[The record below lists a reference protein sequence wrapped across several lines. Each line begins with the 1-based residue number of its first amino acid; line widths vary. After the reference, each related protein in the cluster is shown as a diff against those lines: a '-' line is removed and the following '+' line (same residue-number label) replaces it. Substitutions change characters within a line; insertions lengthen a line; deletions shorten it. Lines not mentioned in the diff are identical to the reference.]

1 MYELKELKG
10 PLRNS
15 LYKNLN
21 TWIQENN
28 LDGDPHDFVD
38 TKELLNQNKDEQQN
52 RNIKHR
58 FTKNTYK

>member
-1 MYELKELKG
+1 MSKEVLYKLDQFMYELKELKG

-38 TKELLNQNKDEQQN
+38 TREPLNKTLINK
-52 RNIKHR
+52 I
-58 FTKNTYK
+58 

>member
-1 MYELKELKG
+1 MSKEVLYKLDQFMYELKELKG

-38 TKELLNQNKDEQQN
+38 MSGHLKQNKDE
-52 RNIKHR
+52 
-58 FTKNTYK
+58 